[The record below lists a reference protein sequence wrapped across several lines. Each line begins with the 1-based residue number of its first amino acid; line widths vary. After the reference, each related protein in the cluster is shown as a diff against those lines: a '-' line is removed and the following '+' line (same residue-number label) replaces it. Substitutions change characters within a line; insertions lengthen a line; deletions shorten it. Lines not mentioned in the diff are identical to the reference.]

1 MDIKETE
8 NRRHDLLEEL
18 NRELND
24 AQIAAVLRK
33 EEGAPDM
40 VSALLDELG
49 DGDLEIL
56 GDFYFRPLQTEE
68 DAAQAFMC
76 VITITDEL
84 PPERL
89 PALYEAISYV
99 NFNIPA
105 GCFSVDKDH
114 RFFCYILST
123 LLPVELEDALLF
135 REMDLAVGNALA
147 ICDSYLGILTDV
159 VNGDIGVDGVVEFL
173 GGRAEDQ

>member
-1 MDIKETE
+1 MDINEME

-33 EEGAPDM
+33 EEGAPEM
-40 VSALLDELG
+40 VSAMLDELG

-56 GDFYFRPLQTEE
+56 GDFYFRPFQTEE
-68 DAAQAFMC
+68 DTAQAFMC

-89 PALYEAISYV
+89 PALYEAICYV
-99 NFNIPA
+99 NFNLTA

-114 RFFCYILST
+114 RFFCYVLST
-123 LLPVELEDALLF
+123 LLPAELEDALLF

-147 ICDSYLGILTDV
+147 IADSYIGILTDV
-159 VNGDIGVDGVVEFL
+159 VNGTIGADGVVEFL
-173 GGRAEDQ
+173 GGPAEEQ